1 MIPGI
6 SNKYF
11 HCRRSG
17 RCFCTKRCI
26 YCTIFLIKSIDNHSA
41 FLFSPSL
48 LLPSARHHQLVLYH
62 RIVIVRDGIQLGE
75 GKSVVLGLMA
85 KCGLIKAFCPSTSL
99 DSGNCQNEL
108 ITEAFAIKYWSFN
121 GISMASDWLKILF
134 NYNFALINSD
144 RCLWFAAAAAAAEQE
159 EEFCSEQGYL
169 MKFFNSHYIS
179 HQQPPFQVKLILQ
192 VAHNYYNLH
201 LKVRWFR
208 VHKKFKICAH

>member
-1 MIPGI
+1 MG
-6 SNKYF
+6 
-11 HCRRSG
+11 
-17 RCFCTKRCI
+17 
-26 YCTIFLIKSIDNHSA
+26 DASA
-41 FLFSPSL
+41 QRDAFTAQFSL
-48 LLPSARHHQLVLYH
+48 LKASTITAPSSSPLHSSSLLRGITNLFFIIV
-62 RIVIVRDGIQLGE
+62 VIVRDGIQLGE

-144 RCLWFAAAAAAAEQE
+144 RCLWFAAAAEQE